1 VLVSAI
7 HQHESATGIHMS
19 PPSWTS
25 LSPLTLSYSSRLS
38 QSTGFEFP
46 VSYRK
51 FPLAIYLTYGNVYFN
66 ATLSIC
72 PTLSIPHCVHKS
84 VFSVCIFIAAAA
96 AAAKLR
102 QLCPTLCDPIDG
114 SPPGSTV
121 PGILQARTLEWVAIS
136 FSNAWKWKV
145 KVKPLSRARLFTTS
159 LPSPC
164 QLLGLDKHFPLHLL
178 LLVAEKVQESR
189 LFGSTPNSFGA
200 TSEGPSLLL
209 GQPLITCNSLPPS
222 LASKSSKPFQLLEL
236 SSTFQICLCLLLDC
250 GGQAILLEL
259 CPLPSPPPC
268 SLLHLRGENLSLPLH
283 PLGCL
288 WRKMGKYGHWKLTT
302 LDLNSSSGI
311 K

>member
-1 VLVSAI
+1 MLVSAI

-96 AAAKLR
+96 KLR

-121 PGILQARTLEWVAIS
+121 PGILQARTLEWV
-136 FSNAWKWKV
+136 
-145 KVKPLSRARLFTTS
+145 
-159 LPSPC
+159 
-164 QLLGLDKHFPLHLL
+164 
-178 LLVAEKVQESR
+178 
-189 LFGSTPNSFGA
+189 
-200 TSEGPSLLL
+200 
-209 GQPLITCNSLPPS
+209 
-222 LASKSSKPFQLLEL
+222 
-236 SSTFQICLCLLLDC
+236 
-250 GGQAILLEL
+250 
-259 CPLPSPPPC
+259 PLPSPVLVP
-268 SLLHLRGENLSLPLH
+268 
-283 PLGCL
+283 
-288 WRKMGKYGHWKLTT
+288 TT
-302 LDLNSSSGI
+302 QQSESAI
-311 K
+311 WIHVRIYTYVYT